1 MLFNTFFPPFC
12 LFNIEISTNY
22 AKNYK
27 ILISCGKKRDNPCFG
42 GDAAPQ

>member
-1 MLFNTFFPPFC
+1 MLFNTFFPSFC
-12 LFNIEISTNY
+12 LFNFAISTNF

-27 ILISCGKKRDNPCFG
+27 ICGKKRDNPCFG